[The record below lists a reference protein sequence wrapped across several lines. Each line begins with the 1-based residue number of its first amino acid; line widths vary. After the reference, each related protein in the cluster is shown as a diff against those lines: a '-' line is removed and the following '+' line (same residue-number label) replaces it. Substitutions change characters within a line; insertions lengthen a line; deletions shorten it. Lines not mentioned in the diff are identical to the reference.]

1 VTEKF
6 DSADDRRAG
15 QTGDVLRREYRTLTP
30 QEQAN
35 LRAIK
40 DQGEV
45 LLALIAK
52 TPPSREASIARTK
65 VEEAVMWAVKHIT
78 A

>member
-1 VTEKF
+1 MAEKF
-6 DSADDRRAG
+6 DSADDQRAG
-15 QTGDVLRREYRTLTP
+15 QTGDVLRREYRKLTP
-30 QEQAN
+30 REQEQ

-45 LLALIAK
+45 LLGLIAQ

-65 VEEAVMWAVKHIT
+65 VEEAVMWAVKGLT